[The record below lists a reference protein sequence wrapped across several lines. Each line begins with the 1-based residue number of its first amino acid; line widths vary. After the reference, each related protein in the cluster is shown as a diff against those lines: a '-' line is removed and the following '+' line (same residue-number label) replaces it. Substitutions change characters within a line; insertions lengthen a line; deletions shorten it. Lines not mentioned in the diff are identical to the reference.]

1 MPGLE
6 VSCVAFPPAPPLLCV
21 FAAFLCV
28 KGLSTGNQVE
38 VAPQLAV
45 PDLIS
50 FCTSRAA
57 PMKSQGEDQDCFKGE
72 PAEGQDRKIRCT
84 QERKKGLTGLQVL
97 KIILRAT

>member
-6 VSCVAFPPAPPLLCV
+6 VSCVAFPPAPPLLRV

-50 FCTSRAA
+50 FCTSCAA
-57 PMKSQGEDQDCFKGE
+57 PTKSQVRTKTASKESQIKFLY
-72 PAEGQDRKIRCT
+72 R
-84 QERKKGLTGLQVL
+84 
-97 KIILRAT
+97 